1 MSKARKQRE
10 HLVRNGKPDPA
21 ASRLSWNGVNPV
33 TKKTPSKRSLIDR
46 AERKYK
52 GAI

>member
-1 MSKARKQRE
+1 MSKARKKRE

-21 ASRLSWNGVNPV
+21 LSRGSWNGVNPL
-33 TKKTPSKRSLIDR
+33 TKKTPTKRTLIER

-52 GAI
+52 AI